1 MKAIRVHEFG
11 GPEAMKLEEVPNP
24 LPGPGQVVVRV
35 RAAGVNPVEVYIRS
49 GAYAAKPQ
57 LPYTPGGD
65 AAGTIEAVG
74 SGVTG
79 LNPGDRVYTL
89 TTLSGAY
96 AELALCDAGQVK
108 PLPGNV
114 SFAQGA
120 GLAVPCGTAYRALFH
135 RARIAPGET
144 VLIHGASGGV
154 GLAAVQLARA
164 FGLTVIGTAGS
175 DRGRKLVAEQGAH
188 HILDHGA
195 TGYLDEI
202 KSLTGGRGVNVIL
215 EMLSNVNLG
224 KDLTLLAKGGRV
236 VVIGCRGSVEI
247 NPRDAMARD
256 ASILGMVLFNATPQE
271 MDSIHAGI
279 GAALANGS
287 LCPVVGREFPL
298 KDAPKAHEAVM
309 ASGAYG
315 KIVLV
320 PSGGDA

>member
-11 GPEAMKLEEVPNP
+11 GPEVMKLEEVPNP
-24 LPGPGQVVVRV
+24 SPGPGQVVVRV

-65 AAGTIEAVG
+65 AAGTVEAVG

-79 LNPGDRVYTL
+79 LKAGDRVYTL

-108 PLPGNV
+108 RLPGNV

-144 VLIHGASGGV
+144 VLVHGASGGV

-164 FGLTVIGTAGS
+164 FGLTVIGTAGTE
-175 DRGRKLVAEQGAH
+175 RGRTLVAEQGAH
-188 HILDHGA
+188 HALDHGKA
-195 TGYLDEI
+195 GYLDEI

-224 KDLTLLAKGGRV
+224 KDLTVLAKGGRV

-287 LCPVVGREFPL
+287 LRPVVGREFPL
-298 KDAPKAHEAVM
+298 QEAPRAHEAVM
-309 ASGAYG
+309 TAGAYG

-320 PSGGDA
+320 P